1 MKRFLL
7 GSILLGFGT
16 MSMVAQSGTK
26 SPYSQYGLGI
36 LSDQSQG
43 FNRGMSG
50 LFQGLRSGN
59 QVNMQNP
66 ASYSAVD
73 SLSMIVDLGV
83 SGQITNFKEGGASV
97 NAKTA
102 NFEYITALFRI
113 FPKFGVSIG
122 LVPYTNVGYSYST
135 TQHIGTSST
144 TSTMTFEGSGGLR
157 QVYLGLGYEF
167 FKGFSLGAN
176 VSYFWGDY
184 DRSITVLSSESYV
197 NTLTKSYEADISS
210 YKLDF
215 GAQYQWQL
223 SKKELLTVGAT
234 FGLGHKLG
242 ADPTLSVL
250 NIDTQTGITSISVDT
265 VYNGLSIPMTI
276 GGGIAYSRNK
286 SLTIGADYQLMR
298 WGAESFPVVNENTND
313 YELENNYYKDRHKVT
328 IGADWIPN
336 PNPLARGFLKRIHYR
351 IGASYATPYYK
362 INGQDGPKEMTVS
375 AGFGIPLV
383 NSWNNRSVLN
393 VSFQWANQSAK
404 NLVTENSFRVT
415 IGLTFNERW
424 FAKWKVD

>member
-1 MKRFLL
+1 MKRFFL

-16 MSMVAQSGTK
+16 LSIVAQSGTK

-50 LFQGLRSGN
+50 LFQGFRSGN

-73 SLSMIVDLGV
+73 SLSMIFDVGV
-83 SGQITNFKEGGASV
+83 SGQITNFKEGGAKV

-102 NFEYITALFRI
+102 NFEYVTALFRI
-113 FPKFGVSIG
+113 FPKFGASIG

-135 TQHIGTSST
+135 TQQIGSSST
-144 TSTMTFEGSGGLR
+144 TSTMQFSGEGGLR
-157 QVYLGLGYEF
+157 QAYLGLGYEF

-176 VSYFWGDY
+176 ISYFWGSYKKD
-184 DRSITVLSSESYV
+184 ITVLSSDDAV
-197 NTLTKSYEADISS
+197 KTLSKTYDADVSS
-210 YKLDF
+210 YKLDL
-215 GAQYQWQL
+215 GVQYRHSL
-223 SKKELLTVGAT
+223 TKTDELTFGAT

-242 ADPTLSVL
+242 SDPSLTVMTL
-250 NIDTQTGITSISVDT
+250 DGQTGVMSASVDT
-265 VYNGLSIPMTI
+265 VHNGLSIPMTI
-276 GGGIAYSRNK
+276 GAGIAYSRNK
-286 SLTIGADYQLMR
+286 SLILGADYQLMR
-298 WGAESFPVVNENTND
+298 WGAESFPVVNENTNN
-313 YELENNYYKDRHKVT
+313 YELVNNYYKDRHKVT
-328 IGADWIPN
+328 VGAEWLPN
-336 PNPLARGFLKRIHYR
+336 RMSRRFLNRVQYR

-362 INGQDGPKEMTVS
+362 INGQDGPKELTVS

-393 VSFQWANQSAK
+393 ISFQWANLSAK

>member
-1 MKRFLL
+1 MKRFFL

-16 MSMVAQSGTK
+16 LSIVAQSGTK

-50 LFQGLRSGN
+50 LFQGFRSGN

-73 SLSMIVDLGV
+73 SLSMIFDVGV
-83 SGQITNFKEGGASV
+83 SGQITNFKEGGAKV

-102 NFEYITALFRI
+102 NFEYVTALFRI
-113 FPKFGVSIG
+113 FPKFGASIG

-135 TQHIGTSST
+135 TQQIGSSST
-144 TSTMTFEGSGGLR
+144 TSTMQFSGEGGLR
-157 QVYLGLGYEF
+157 QAYLGLGYEF

-176 VSYFWGDY
+176 ISYFWGSYKKD
-184 DRSITVLSSESYV
+184 ITVLSSDDAV
-197 NTLTKSYEADISS
+197 KTLSKTYDADVSS
-210 YKLDF
+210 YKLDL
-215 GAQYQWQL
+215 GVQYRHSL
-223 SKKELLTVGAT
+223 TKTDELTFGAT
-234 FGLGHKLG
+234 FGLGHKLRS
-242 ADPTLSVL
+242 DPSLTVMTLDS
-250 NIDTQTGITSISVDT
+250 QTGVMSASVDT
-265 VYNGLSIPMTI
+265 VHNGLSIPMTI
-276 GGGIAYSRNK
+276 GAGIAYSRNK
-286 SLTIGADYQLMR
+286 SLFFGVDYQLMR
-298 WGAESFPVVNENTND
+298 WGAESFPVVNENTNN
-313 YELENNYYKDRHKVT
+313 YELVNNYYKDRHKVT
-328 IGADWIPN
+328 VGAEWLPN
-336 PNPLARGFLKRIHYR
+336 RMSRRFLNRVQYR

-362 INGQDGPKEMTVS
+362 INGQDGPKELTVS

-393 VSFQWANQSAK
+393 ISFQWANLSAK

>member
-1 MKRFLL
+1 MKRFFL

-16 MSMVAQSGTK
+16 LSIVAQSGTK

-50 LFQGLRSGN
+50 LFQGFRSGN

-73 SLSMIVDLGV
+73 SLSMIFDVGV
-83 SGQITNFKEGGASV
+83 SGQITNFKEGGAKV

-102 NFEYITALFRI
+102 NFEYVTALFRI
-113 FPKFGVSIG
+113 FPKFGASIG

-135 TQHIGTSST
+135 TQQIGSSST
-144 TSTMTFEGSGGLR
+144 TSTMQFSGEGGLR
-157 QVYLGLGYEF
+157 QAYLGLGYEF

-176 VSYFWGDY
+176 ISYFWGSYKKD
-184 DRSITVLSSESYV
+184 ITVLSSDDAV
-197 NTLTKSYEADISS
+197 KTLSKTYDADVSS
-210 YKLDF
+210 YKLDL
-215 GAQYQWQL
+215 GVQYRHSL
-223 SKKELLTVGAT
+223 TKTDELTFGAT

-242 ADPTLSVL
+242 SDPSLTVMTL
-250 NIDTQTGITSISVDT
+250 DGQTGVMSASVDT
-265 VYNGLSIPMTI
+265 VHNGLSIPMTI
-276 GGGIAYSRNK
+276 GAGIAYSRNK
-286 SLTIGADYQLMR
+286 SLIFGVDYQLMR
-298 WGAESFPVVNENTND
+298 WGAESFPVVNENTNN
-313 YELENNYYKDRHKVT
+313 YELVNNYYKDRHKVT
-328 IGADWIPN
+328 VGAEWLPN
-336 PNPLARGFLKRIHYR
+336 RMSRRFLNRVQYR

-362 INGQDGPKEMTVS
+362 INGQDGPKELTVS

-393 VSFQWANQSAK
+393 ISFQWANLSAK

>member
-1 MKRFLL
+1 MKRFFL

-16 MSMVAQSGTK
+16 LSIVAQSGTK

-50 LFQGLRSGN
+50 LFQGFRSGN

-73 SLSMIVDLGV
+73 SLSMIFDVGV
-83 SGQITNFKEGGASV
+83 SGQITNFKEGGAKV

-102 NFEYITALFRI
+102 NFEYVTALFRI
-113 FPKFGVSIG
+113 FPKFGASIG

-135 TQHIGTSST
+135 TQQIGSSST
-144 TSTMTFEGSGGLR
+144 TSTMQFSGEGGLR
-157 QVYLGLGYEF
+157 QAYLGLGYEF

-176 VSYFWGDY
+176 ISYFWGSYKKD
-184 DRSITVLSSESYV
+184 ITVLSSDDAV
-197 NTLTKSYEADISS
+197 KTLSKTYDADVSS
-210 YKLDF
+210 YKLDL
-215 GAQYQWQL
+215 GVQYRHSL
-223 SKKELLTVGAT
+223 TKTDELTFGAT

-242 ADPTLSVL
+242 SDPSLTVMTL
-250 NIDTQTGITSISVDT
+250 DGQTGVMSASVDT
-265 VYNGLSIPMTI
+265 VHNGLSIPMTI
-276 GGGIAYSRNK
+276 GAGIAYSRNK
-286 SLTIGADYQLMR
+286 SLFFGADYQLMR
-298 WGAESFPVVNENTND
+298 WGAESFPVVNENTNN
-313 YELENNYYKDRHKVT
+313 YELVNNYYKDRHKVT
-328 IGADWIPN
+328 VGAEWLPN
-336 PNPLARGFLKRIHYR
+336 RMSRRFLNRVQYR
-351 IGASYATPYYK
+351 VGASYATPYYN
-362 INGQDGPKEMTVS
+362 INGQDGPKELTVS

-393 VSFQWANQSAK
+393 ISFQWANLSAK

>member
-1 MKRFLL
+1 MKRFFL

-16 MSMVAQSGTK
+16 LSIVAQSGTK

-50 LFQGLRSGN
+50 LFQGFRSGN

-73 SLSMIVDLGV
+73 SLSMIFDVGV
-83 SGQITNFKEGGASV
+83 SGQITNFKEGGAKV

-102 NFEYITALFRI
+102 NFEYVTALFRI
-113 FPKFGVSIG
+113 FPKFGASIG

-135 TQHIGTSST
+135 TQQIGSSST
-144 TSTMTFEGSGGLR
+144 TSTMQFSGEGGLR
-157 QVYLGLGYEF
+157 QAYLGLGYEF

-176 VSYFWGDY
+176 ISYFWGSYKKD
-184 DRSITVLSSESYV
+184 ITVLSSDDAV
-197 NTLTKSYEADISS
+197 KTLSKTYDADVSS
-210 YKLDF
+210 YKLDL
-215 GAQYQWQL
+215 GVQYRHSL
-223 SKKELLTVGAT
+223 TKTDELTFGAT

-242 ADPTLSVL
+242 SDPSLTVMTL
-250 NIDTQTGITSISVDT
+250 DGQTGVMSASVDT
-265 VYNGLSIPMTI
+265 VHNGLSIPMTI
-276 GGGIAYSRNK
+276 GAGIAYSRNK
-286 SLTIGADYQLMR
+286 SLFFGADYQLMR
-298 WGAESFPVVNENTND
+298 WGAESFPVVNENTNN
-313 YELENNYYKDRHKVT
+313 YELVNNYYMDRHKVT
-328 IGADWIPN
+328 VGAEWLPN
-336 PNPLARGFLKRIHYR
+336 RMSRRFLNRVQYR

-362 INGQDGPKEMTVS
+362 INGQDGPKELTLS

-393 VSFQWANQSAK
+393 ISFQWANLSAK

>member
-1 MKRFLL
+1 MKRFFL

-16 MSMVAQSGTK
+16 LSIVAQSGTK

-50 LFQGLRSGN
+50 LFQGFRSGN

-73 SLSMIVDLGV
+73 SLSMIFDVGV
-83 SGQITNFKEGGASV
+83 SGQITNFKEGGAKV

-102 NFEYITALFRI
+102 NFEYVTALFRI
-113 FPKFGVSIG
+113 FPKFGASIG

-135 TQHIGTSST
+135 TQQIGSSST
-144 TSTMTFEGSGGLR
+144 TSTMQFSGEGGLR
-157 QVYLGLGYEF
+157 QAYLGLGYEF

-176 VSYFWGDY
+176 ISYFWGSYKKD
-184 DRSITVLSSESYV
+184 ITVLSSDDAV
-197 NTLTKSYEADISS
+197 KTLSKTYDADVSS
-210 YKLDF
+210 YKLDL
-215 GAQYQWQL
+215 GVQYRHSL
-223 SKKELLTVGAT
+223 TKTDELTFGAT

-242 ADPTLSVL
+242 SDPSLTVMTL
-250 NIDTQTGITSISVDT
+250 DGQTGVMSASVDT
-265 VYNGLSIPMTI
+265 VHNGLSIPMTI
-276 GGGIAYSRNK
+276 GAGIAYSRNK
-286 SLTIGADYQLMR
+286 SLIFGADYQLMR
-298 WGAESFPVVNENTND
+298 WGAESFPVVNENTNN
-313 YELENNYYKDRHKVT
+313 YELVNNYYKDRHKVT
-328 IGADWIPN
+328 VGAEWLPN
-336 PNPLARGFLKRIHYR
+336 RMSRRFLNRVQYR

-362 INGQDGPKEMTVS
+362 INGQDGPKVLTVS

-393 VSFQWANQSAK
+393 ISFQWANLSAK

>member
-1 MKRFLL
+1 MKRFFL

-16 MSMVAQSGTK
+16 LSIVAQSGTK

-50 LFQGLRSGN
+50 LFQGFRSGN

-73 SLSMIVDLGV
+73 SLSMIFDVGV
-83 SGQITNFKEGGASV
+83 SGQITNFKEGGAKV

-102 NFEYITALFRI
+102 NFEYVTALFRI
-113 FPKFGVSIG
+113 FPKFGASIG

-135 TQHIGTSST
+135 TQQIGSSST
-144 TSTMTFEGSGGLR
+144 TSTMQFSGEGGLR
-157 QVYLGLGYEF
+157 QAYLGLGYEF

-176 VSYFWGDY
+176 ISYFWGSYKKD
-184 DRSITVLSSESYV
+184 ITVLSSDDAV
-197 NTLTKSYEADISS
+197 KTLSKTYDADVSS
-210 YKLDF
+210 YKLDL
-215 GAQYQWQL
+215 GVQYRHSL
-223 SKKELLTVGAT
+223 TKTDELTFGAT

-242 ADPTLSVL
+242 SDPSLTVMTL
-250 NIDTQTGITSISVDT
+250 DGQTGVMSASVDT
-265 VYNGLSIPMTI
+265 VHNGLSIPMTI
-276 GGGIAYSRNK
+276 GAGIAYSRNK
-286 SLTIGADYQLMR
+286 SLFLGVDYQLMR
-298 WGAESFPVVNENTND
+298 WGAESFPVVNENTNN
-313 YELENNYYKDRHKVT
+313 YELVNNYYKDRHKVT
-328 IGADWIPN
+328 VGAEWLPN
-336 PNPLARGFLKRIHYR
+336 RMSRRFLNRVQYR

-362 INGQDGPKEMTVS
+362 INGQDGPKELTVS

-393 VSFQWANQSAK
+393 ISFQWANLSAK

>member
-7 GSILLGFGT
+7 GGILLGFGT
-16 MSMVAQSGTK
+16 LSMIAQSGTK

-50 LFQGLRSGN
+50 LFQGFRSGN

-83 SGQITNFKEGGASV
+83 SGQITNFKEGDASV

-102 NFEYITALFRI
+102 NFEYATALFRI
-113 FPKFGVSIG
+113 FPKFGVSVG

-144 TSTMTFEGSGGLR
+144 TSTMTFEGKGGLR
-157 QVYLGLGYEF
+157 QAYIGLGYEF

-184 DRSITVLSSESYV
+184 ERSITVLSSESYV

-223 SKKELLTVGAT
+223 SKRDMLTFGAT

-242 ADPTLSVL
+242 SDPTLSVI
-250 NIDTQTGITSISVDT
+250 NIDTQTGVTSLSVDT

-276 GGGIAYSRNK
+276 GGGIAYSRNR
-286 SLTIGADYQLMR
+286 SLTVGADYQLMR
-298 WGAESFPVVNENTND
+298 WGSESFPVVNENTND
-313 YELENNYYKDRHKVT
+313 YELVNNYYKDRHKVT
-328 IGADWIPN
+328 VGADWIPN
-336 PNPLARGFLKRIHYR
+336 PNPLARGFFKRVHYR

-362 INGQDGPKEMTVS
+362 INGQDGPREMTVS

-393 VSFQWANQSAK
+393 VSFQWVNQSAK
-404 NLVTENSFRVT
+404 NLVTENSFRMT

>member
-1 MKRFLL
+1 MKKLL
-7 GSILLGFGT
+7 FSSILLGLGT
-16 MSMVAQSGTK
+16 LSMIAQSGTK

-50 LFQGLRSGN
+50 LFQGFRSGS

-73 SLSMIVDLGV
+73 SLSMIFDLGV
-83 SGQITNFKEGGASV
+83 SGQFTSFKEGGAKV

-102 NFEYITALFRI
+102 NFEYATALFRI

-122 LVPYTNVGYSYST
+122 LVPYTNVGYSYHT
-135 TQHIGTSST
+135 TQRIGTSST
-144 TSTMTFEGSGGLR
+144 TSTMTFSGSGGLR
-157 QVYLGLGYEF
+157 QAYIGLGYEF

-184 DRSITVLSSESYV
+184 ERKIGVTSSDAYV
-197 NTLTKSYEADISS
+197 NVLTKTYGAEISS
-210 YKLDF
+210 YKLDL
-215 GAQYQWQL
+215 GMQYKQAL
-223 SKKELLTVGAT
+223 SKSDALTVGAT
-234 FGLGHKLG
+234 FGLGHKLN
-242 ADPTLSVL
+242 ADPWLSVT
-250 NIDTQTGITSISVDT
+250 NIDTQTGVSAYSADTIT
-265 VYNGLSIPMTI
+265 NGLSIPMTI
-276 GGGIAYSRNK
+276 GGGIAYCHKN
-286 SLTIGADYQLMR
+286 SLTVGADYQLMR
-298 WGAESFPVVNENTND
+298 WGSESFPIVNENTD
-313 YELENNYYKDRHKVT
+313 KYELVNNYYMDRHKVT
-328 IGADWIPN
+328 VGADWIPN
-336 PNPLARGFLKRIHYR
+336 PMSRRFLNRVHYR

-375 AGFGIPLV
+375 AGFAIPLV

-393 VSFQWANQSAK
+393 VSFQWANLSAK

>member
-1 MKRFLL
+1 MKRFFL

-16 MSMVAQSGTK
+16 LSIVAQSGTK

-50 LFQGLRSGN
+50 LFQGFRSGN

-73 SLSMIVDLGV
+73 SLSMIFDVGV
-83 SGQITNFKEGGASV
+83 SGQITNFKEGGAKV

-102 NFEYITALFRI
+102 NFEYVTALFRI
-113 FPKFGVSIG
+113 FPKFGASIG

-135 TQHIGTSST
+135 TQQIGSSST
-144 TSTMTFEGSGGLR
+144 TSTMQFSGEGGLR
-157 QVYLGLGYEF
+157 QAYLGLGYEF

-176 VSYFWGDY
+176 ISYFWGSYKKD
-184 DRSITVLSSESYV
+184 ITVLSSDDAV
-197 NTLTKSYEADISS
+197 KTLSKTYDADVSS
-210 YKLDF
+210 YKLDL
-215 GAQYQWQL
+215 GVQYRHSL
-223 SKKELLTVGAT
+223 TKTDELTFGAT

-242 ADPTLSVL
+242 SDPSLTVMTL
-250 NIDTQTGITSISVDT
+250 DGQTGVMSASVDT
-265 VYNGLSIPMTI
+265 VHNGLSIPMTI
-276 GGGIAYSRNK
+276 GAGIAYSRNK
-286 SLTIGADYQLMR
+286 SLIFGVDYQLMR
-298 WGAESFPVVNENTND
+298 WGAESFPVVNENTNN
-313 YELENNYYKDRHKVT
+313 YELVNNYYKDRHKVT
-328 IGADWIPN
+328 VGAEWLPN
-336 PNPLARGFLKRIHYR
+336 RMSRRFLNRVQYR
-351 IGASYATPYYK
+351 VGASYATPYYN
-362 INGQDGPKEMTVS
+362 INGQDGPKELTVS

-393 VSFQWANQSAK
+393 ISFQWANLSAK

>member
-122 LVPYTNVGYSYST
+122 LVPYTNVGYSYSA

-298 WGAESFPVVNENTND
+298 WGAESFPVVDENTND
-313 YELENNYYKDRHKVT
+313 YELVNNYYKDRHKVT

>member
-1 MKRFLL
+1 MKKFLL
-7 GSILLGFGT
+7 SSILLGFGT
-16 MSMVAQSGTK
+16 LSMIAQSGTK

-50 LFQGLRSGN
+50 LFQGFRGGN
-59 QVNMQNP
+59 LVNMQNP

-73 SLSMIVDLGV
+73 SLSMIFDLGV
-83 SGQITNFKEGGASV
+83 TGQFTNFKEGNAKV
-97 NAKTA
+97 NAKVG
-102 NFEYITALFRI
+102 NFEYVTALFRI
-113 FPKFGVSIG
+113 FPKFGISIG
-122 LVPYTNVGYSYST
+122 VVPFTNIGYSYSS
-135 TQHIGTSST
+135 TQNVGNSST
-144 TSTMTFEGSGGLR
+144 TTTMSFDGSGGLH
-157 QVYLGLGYEF
+157 QVYVGLGYEF
-167 FKGFSLGAN
+167 FKGFSLGAT
-176 VSYFWGDY
+176 VSYLWGDY
-184 DRSITVLSSESYV
+184 DRSITVTSSDSYV
-197 NTLTKSYEADISS
+197 NTLSKSYEADISS

-215 GAQYQWQL
+215 GAQYRYEL
-223 SKKELLTVGAT
+223 SKKDVLTVGAT

-250 NIDTQTGITSISVDT
+250 NMDTQTGVTSLSIDT
-265 VYNGLSIPMTI
+265 VYNALSIPMTI
-276 GGGIAYSRNK
+276 GAGVAYSRNK
-286 SLTIGADYQLMR
+286 SLTVGADYQLMR

-313 YELENNYYKDRHKVT
+313 YELVKDYYKNRHKFTV
-328 IGADWIPN
+328 GADWIPN
-336 PNPLARGFLKRIHYR
+336 PSPIARGFFKRIHYR

-393 VSFQWANQSAK
+393 VSLQWVNQSAK
-404 NLVTENSFRVT
+404 NLITENSFRVT
-415 IGLTFNERW
+415 VGLTFNERW

>member
-1 MKRFLL
+1 MKRFFL

-16 MSMVAQSGTK
+16 LSIVAQSGTK

-50 LFQGLRSGN
+50 LFQGFRSGN

-73 SLSMIVDLGV
+73 SLSMIFDVGV
-83 SGQITNFKEGGASV
+83 SGQITNFKEGGAKV

-102 NFEYITALFRI
+102 NFEYVTALFRI
-113 FPKFGVSIG
+113 FPKFGASIG

-135 TQHIGTSST
+135 TQQIGSSST
-144 TSTMTFEGSGGLR
+144 TSTMQFSGEGGLR
-157 QVYLGLGYEF
+157 QAYLGLGYEF

-176 VSYFWGDY
+176 ISYFWGSYKKD
-184 DRSITVLSSESYV
+184 ITVLSSDDAV
-197 NTLTKSYEADISS
+197 KTLSKTYDADVSS
-210 YKLDF
+210 YKLDL
-215 GAQYQWQL
+215 GVQYRHSL
-223 SKKELLTVGAT
+223 TKTDELTFGAT

-242 ADPTLSVL
+242 SDPSLTVMTL
-250 NIDTQTGITSISVDT
+250 DGQTGVMSASVDT
-265 VYNGLSIPMTI
+265 VHNGLSIPMTI
-276 GGGIAYSRNK
+276 GAGIAYSRNK
-286 SLTIGADYQLMR
+286 SLFFGADYQLMR
-298 WGAESFPVVNENTND
+298 WGAESFPVVNENTNN
-313 YELENNYYKDRHKVT
+313 YELVNNYYKDRHKVT
-328 IGADWIPN
+328 VGAEWLPN
-336 PNPLARGFLKRIHYR
+336 RMSRRFLNRVQYR
-351 IGASYATPYYK
+351 VGASYATPYYK
-362 INGQDGPKEMTVS
+362 INGQDGPKELTVS

-393 VSFQWANQSAK
+393 ISFQWANLSAK

>member
-1 MKRFLL
+1 MKRFFL

-16 MSMVAQSGTK
+16 LSIVAQSGTK

-50 LFQGLRSGN
+50 LFQGFRSGN

-73 SLSMIVDLGV
+73 SLSMIFDVGV
-83 SGQITNFKEGGASV
+83 SGQITNFKEGGAKV

-102 NFEYITALFRI
+102 NFEYVTALFRI
-113 FPKFGVSIG
+113 FPKFGASIG

-135 TQHIGTSST
+135 TQQIGSSST
-144 TSTMTFEGSGGLR
+144 TSTMQFSGEGGLR
-157 QVYLGLGYEF
+157 QAYLGLGYEF

-176 VSYFWGDY
+176 ISYFWGSYKKD
-184 DRSITVLSSESYV
+184 ITVLSSDDAV
-197 NTLTKSYEADISS
+197 KTLSKTYDADVSS
-210 YKLDF
+210 YKLDL
-215 GAQYQWQL
+215 GVQYRHSL
-223 SKKELLTVGAT
+223 TKTDELTFGAT

-242 ADPTLSVL
+242 SDPSLTVMTL
-250 NIDTQTGITSISVDT
+250 DGQTGVMSASVDT
-265 VYNGLSIPMTI
+265 VHNGLSIPMTI
-276 GGGIAYSRNK
+276 GAGIAYSRNK
-286 SLTIGADYQLMR
+286 SLFLGADYQLMR
-298 WGAESFPVVNENTND
+298 WGAESFPVVNENTNN
-313 YELENNYYKDRHKVT
+313 YELVNNYYKDRHKVT
-328 IGADWIPN
+328 VGAEWLPN
-336 PNPLARGFLKRIHYR
+336 RMSRRFLNRVQYR

-362 INGQDGPKEMTVS
+362 INGQDGPKELTVS

-393 VSFQWANQSAK
+393 ISFQWANLSAK

>member
-1 MKRFLL
+1 MKRFFL

-16 MSMVAQSGTK
+16 LSIVAQSGTK

-50 LFQGLRSGN
+50 LFQGFRSGN

-73 SLSMIVDLGV
+73 SLSMIFDVGV
-83 SGQITNFKEGGASV
+83 SGQITNFKEGGAKV

-102 NFEYITALFRI
+102 NFEYVTALFRI
-113 FPKFGVSIG
+113 FPKFGASIG

-135 TQHIGTSST
+135 TQQIGSSST
-144 TSTMTFEGSGGLR
+144 TSTMQFSGEGGLR
-157 QVYLGLGYEF
+157 QAYLGLGYEF

-176 VSYFWGDY
+176 ISYFWGSYKKD
-184 DRSITVLSSESYV
+184 ITVLSSDDAV
-197 NTLTKSYEADISS
+197 KTLSKTYDADVSS
-210 YKLDF
+210 YKLDL
-215 GAQYQWQL
+215 GVQYRHSL
-223 SKKELLTVGAT
+223 TKTDELTFGAT

-242 ADPTLSVL
+242 SDPSLTVMTL
-250 NIDTQTGITSISVDT
+250 DGQTGVMSASVDT
-265 VYNGLSIPMTI
+265 VHNGLSIPMTI
-276 GGGIAYSRNK
+276 GAGIAYSRNK
-286 SLTIGADYQLMR
+286 SLIFGVDYQLMR
-298 WGAESFPVVNENTND
+298 WGAESFPVVNENTNN
-313 YELENNYYKDRHKVT
+313 YELVNNYYKDRHKVT
-328 IGADWIPN
+328 VGAEWLPN
-336 PNPLARGFLKRIHYR
+336 RMSRRFLNRVQYR

-362 INGQDGPKEMTVS
+362 INGQDGPKVLTVS

-393 VSFQWANQSAK
+393 ISFQWANLSAK

>member
-1 MKRFLL
+1 MKRFFL

-16 MSMVAQSGTK
+16 LSIVAQSGTK

-50 LFQGLRSGN
+50 LFQGFRSGN

-73 SLSMIVDLGV
+73 SLSMIFDVGV
-83 SGQITNFKEGGASV
+83 SGQITNFKEGGAKV

-102 NFEYITALFRI
+102 NFEYVTALFRI
-113 FPKFGVSIG
+113 FPKFGASIG

-135 TQHIGTSST
+135 TQQIGSSST
-144 TSTMTFEGSGGLR
+144 TSTMQFSGEGGLR
-157 QVYLGLGYEF
+157 QAYLGLGYEF

-176 VSYFWGDY
+176 ISYFWGSYKKD
-184 DRSITVLSSESYV
+184 ITVLSSDDAVKTLSKTYDADV
-197 NTLTKSYEADISS
+197 SSFKLDLGVQYRHSLTKTD
-210 YKLDF
+210 
-215 GAQYQWQL
+215 
-223 SKKELLTVGAT
+223 ELTFGAT

-242 ADPTLSVL
+242 SDPSLTVMTL
-250 NIDTQTGITSISVDT
+250 DGQTGVMSASVDT
-265 VYNGLSIPMTI
+265 VHNGLSIPMTI
-276 GGGIAYSRNK
+276 GAGIAYSRNK
-286 SLTIGADYQLMR
+286 SLIFGVDYQLMR
-298 WGAESFPVVNENTND
+298 WGAESFPVVNENTNN
-313 YELENNYYKDRHKVT
+313 YELVNNYYKDRHKVT
-328 IGADWIPN
+328 VGAEWLPN
-336 PNPLARGFLKRIHYR
+336 RMSRRFLNRVQYR

-362 INGQDGPKEMTVS
+362 INGQDGPKELTVS

-393 VSFQWANQSAK
+393 ISFQWANLSAK

>member
-7 GSILLGFGT
+7 GSILLCFGT

-43 FNRGMSG
+43 FNWGMSG

-59 QVNMQNP
+59 KVNMQNP

-83 SGQITNFKEGGASV
+83 SGQITNFKEGEASV

-102 NFEYITALFRI
+102 NFEYITALFRV

-122 LVPYTNVGYSYST
+122 LVPYTNIGYSYST

-144 TSTMTFEGSGGLR
+144 TSTMSYEGEGGLR
-157 QVYLGLGYEF
+157 QAYLGLGYEL
-167 FKGFSLGAN
+167 FKGFSIGAN

-184 DRSITVLSSESYV
+184 ERTITVLNSESYV
-197 NTLTKSYEADISS
+197 NTLSKSYKADFSS

-215 GAQYQWQL
+215 GAQYQRQL
-223 SKKELLTVGAT
+223 SKNDLLTIGAT

-242 ADPTLSVL
+242 ADPTLSVMNL
-250 NIDTQTGITSISVDT
+250 DTQTGVTSLSVDT

-276 GGGIAYSRNK
+276 GGGIAYTRNK
-286 SLTIGADYQLMR
+286 SLTVGADYQLMR

-313 YELENNYYKDRHKVT
+313 YELVSDYYKDRHKVT
-328 IGADWIPN
+328 VGADWIPN
-336 PNPLARGFLKRIHYR
+336 PNPLARGFFKRIHYR

-362 INGQDGPKEMTVS
+362 INGQDGPKEITLS

-393 VSFQWANQSAK
+393 VSFQWVNQSAK
-404 NLVTENSFRVT
+404 NLVTENTFRVT
-415 IGLTFNERW
+415 LGLTFNERW

>member
-1 MKRFLL
+1 MKKLL
-7 GSILLGFGT
+7 FSSILLGFGT
-16 MSMVAQSGTK
+16 LSIIAQSGTK

-50 LFQGLRSGN
+50 VFQGFRSGN

-73 SLSMIVDLGV
+73 SLSMIFDAAV
-83 SGQITNFKEGGASV
+83 SGEITNFKEGGSKI

-102 NFEYITALFRI
+102 NFEYATALFRVL
-113 FPKFGVSIG
+113 PKFGVSIG
-122 LVPYTNVGYSYST
+122 IVPYTNIGYSYST
-135 TQHIGTSST
+135 SQIIGTSSYT
-144 TSTMTFEGSGGLR
+144 AKTSHEGEGGFR
-157 QVYLGLGYEF
+157 QAYLGLGYEF
-167 FKGFSLGAN
+167 FKGFSLGVNA
-176 VSYFWGDY
+176 SYFWGEY
-184 DRSITVLSSESYV
+184 ERSVIMTSSDAYV
-197 NTLTKSYEADISS
+197 NTLRKDYSAEVSS

-215 GAQYQWQL
+215 GAQYRQKL
-223 SKKELLTVGAT
+223 GKNDFLTIGAT
-234 FGLGHKLG
+234 FGLGHKLN
-242 ADPTLSVL
+242 ADPSLSVI
-250 NIDTQTGITSISVDT
+250 NMDTQTGIAGITIDSIS
-265 VYNGLSIPMTI
+265 NGLSIPMTY
-276 GGGIAYSRNK
+276 GAGLAYSHNN
-286 SLTIGADYQLMR
+286 SLTIGADYQLQC
-298 WGAESFPVVNENTND
+298 WGSEEYPMVNEVTNN
-313 YELENNYYKDRHKVT
+313 YELSKDFYKDRHKFTV
-328 IGADWIPN
+328 GAEWVPN
-336 PNPLARGFLKRIHYR
+336 LMSRRFLNRVHYR

-362 INGQDGPKEMTVS
+362 VHKQDGPKEMTVS

-393 VSFQWANQSAK
+393 VSFQWVNRAAE

>member
-1 MKRFLL
+1 MKRFFL

-16 MSMVAQSGTK
+16 LSIVAQSGTK

-50 LFQGLRSGN
+50 LFQGFRSGN

-73 SLSMIVDLGV
+73 SLSMIFDVGV
-83 SGQITNFKEGGASV
+83 SGQITNFKEGGAKV

-102 NFEYITALFRI
+102 NFEYVTALFRI
-113 FPKFGVSIG
+113 FPKFGASIG

-135 TQHIGTSST
+135 TQQIGSSST
-144 TSTMTFEGSGGLR
+144 TSTMQFSGEGGLR
-157 QVYLGLGYEF
+157 QAYLGLGYEF

-176 VSYFWGDY
+176 ISYFWGSYKKD
-184 DRSITVLSSESYV
+184 ITVLSSDDAV
-197 NTLTKSYEADISS
+197 KTLSKTYDADVSS
-210 YKLDF
+210 YKLDL
-215 GAQYQWQL
+215 GVQYRHSL
-223 SKKELLTVGAT
+223 TKTDELTFGAT

-242 ADPTLSVL
+242 SDPSLTVMTL
-250 NIDTQTGITSISVDT
+250 DGQTGVMSASVDT
-265 VYNGLSIPMTI
+265 VHNGLSIPMTI
-276 GGGIAYSRNK
+276 GAGIAYSRNK
-286 SLTIGADYQLMR
+286 SLIFGADYQLMR
-298 WGAESFPVVNENTND
+298 WGAESFPVVNENTNN
-313 YELENNYYKDRHKVT
+313 YELVNNYYKDRHKVT
-328 IGADWIPN
+328 VGAEWLPN
-336 PNPLARGFLKRIHYR
+336 RMSRRFLNRVQYR

-362 INGQDGPKEMTVS
+362 INGQDGPKELTVS

-393 VSFQWANQSAK
+393 ISFQWANLSAK